1 MVDPI
6 ASARAL
12 QIPAYAGLP
21 DQSREDVAEFNGR
34 AELLH
39 ERLAADRAAGGL
51 GRDKLLG
58 EIANMWSEREAIA
71 EKMAGELAV
80 VLDEAEAVMKRVGS
94 DTRERFATVG
104 ITADGMPAA
113 GSNYPEAAERQ
124 FVYLLRFD
132 PKYRH
137 ASDELVD
144 AETQHR
150 GANSQIAHCQ
160 RKVAQID
167 ELRQAKPTKP
177 TAGVF

>member
-132 PKYRH
+132 PEYRQ
-137 ASDELVD
+137 ASAELVD
-144 AETQHR
+144 AETR
-150 GANSQIAHCQ
+150 RNSAKSHIGYCQ
-160 RKVAQID
+160 RKRAQV
-167 ELRQAKPTKP
+167 EQLQSAPPARPAPP
-177 TAGVF
+177 LL